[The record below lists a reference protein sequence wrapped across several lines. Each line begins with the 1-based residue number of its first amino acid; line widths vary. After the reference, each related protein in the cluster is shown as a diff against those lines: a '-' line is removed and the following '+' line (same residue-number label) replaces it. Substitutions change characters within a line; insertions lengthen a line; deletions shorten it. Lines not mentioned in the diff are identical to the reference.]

1 MADVTVVDIGGI
13 IQSHRRWFMALGAAL
28 IVAGLLAIVFPL
40 AGGLAVEIWTAIA
53 LLIAGGAQIAH
64 AFAARQWQ
72 GFLLGLIVGL
82 LYVATG
88 AMLYLNPMRGVVTLT
103 VLLAFAIL
111 FDGVL
116 RTVLAFH
123 IRPVDGWFWMLGSGL
138 LGIVVAFMIWQQL
151 PSSATWALGLMLGC
165 NLSFSG
171 LAFAG
176 LATAARARS
185 DGSDQRT

>member
-1 MADVTVVDIGGI
+1 MSDVKVIDIGGI
-13 IQSHRRWFMALGAAL
+13 IQAHRRGFIFLGVALV
-28 IVAGLLAIVFPL
+28 VAGLLAIVFPL

-72 GFLLGLIVGL
+72 GFLLGLLVGV
-82 LYVATG
+82 LYVVTG
-88 AMLYLNPMRGVVTLT
+88 AVLWLNPMQGVVTLT
-103 VLLAFAIL
+103 VLLALAIL

-123 IRPVDGWFWMLGSGL
+123 IRPVDGWFWMLISGL
-138 LGIVVAFMIWQQL
+138 IGIVVAFMIWQQL

-165 NLSFSG
+165 NLIFSG

-176 LATAARARS
+176 LATAVRAPT
-185 DGSDQRT
+185 GVLIKKT

>member
-1 MADVTVVDIGGI
+1 MSDVTVIDIGGI
-13 IQSHRRWFMALGAAL
+13 IQAHRRGFIFLGVALA
-28 IVAGLLAIVFPL
+28 VAGFLAIVFPL

-72 GFLLGLIVGL
+72 GFLLGLLVGI
-82 LYVATG
+82 LYVLTG
-88 AMLYLNPMRGVVTLT
+88 AVLWLNPIRGVVTLT
-103 VLLAFAIL
+103 ALLALAIL

-116 RTVLAFH
+116 RTVLAFR
-123 IRPVDGWFWMLGSGL
+123 IRPVDGWFWMLISGL
-138 LGIVVAFMIWQQL
+138 IGIVVAFMIWQQL

-165 NLSFSG
+165 NLIFSG

-176 LATAARARS
+176 LATAVRAPTGVS
-185 DGSDQRT
+185 IKKT

>member
-165 NLSFSG
+165 NLIFSG

>member
-1 MADVTVVDIGGI
+1 MADVAVIDIDGM
-13 IQSHRRWFMALGAAL
+13 IQAHRRGFIFLGVALA
-28 IVAGLLAIVFPL
+28 VAGFLAIVFPL

-72 GFLLGLIVGL
+72 GFLLGLLVGI
-82 LYVATG
+82 LYVLTG
-88 AMLYLNPMRGVVTLT
+88 AVLWLNPIRGVVTLT
-103 VLLAFAIL
+103 ALLALAIL

-116 RTVLAFH
+116 RTVLAFR
-123 IRPVDGWFWMLGSGL
+123 IRPVDGWFWMLISGL
-138 LGIVVAFMIWQQL
+138 IGIVVAFMIWQQL

-165 NLSFSG
+165 NLIFSG

-176 LATAARARS
+176 LAMAGRAS
-185 DGSDQRT
+185 TDVPNKKT